1 MRIALLLACFIVVSA
16 NVAPAQTQP
25 AAAKLSSELLL
36 ADLEILKSAYEQLHP
51 GLYRYN
57 TRLQMDERF
66 AALRKYF
73 EKDRTRAE
81 AFIELSRFTASIQC
95 GHTYVNPHNQGKT
108 VRTELLGGR
117 NRLPFHF
124 RWIDRRMIVTSDPTH
139 QIKVGSE
146 VLTINDVPVA
156 TILEKMLPLSR
167 ADGANDAKRVRNLEI
182 DGTKYA
188 ALDVFLP
195 LLFPQMADRF
205 AISIREAG
213 GQERIVNIEAI
224 DASVR
229 DGDKPKA
236 ANDAAPWESR
246 EISPQIAVLRM
257 PTWAMYNSE
266 WDWNKFLNDYF
277 DGLIEKQTP
286 NLVIDLRGNEGG
298 DDVGNVIISRIAPSD
313 VSLSSFARH
322 SRYRAAPPALHE
334 YLDTW
339 DKSFLDW
346 ADAAKPVEK
355 GYFRNTKYDDNDQ
368 GDVIKPAGKR
378 YAGKVFV
385 LVDASNSSATGQF
398 AAAIK
403 RSKLATLV
411 GQTTGGNQRG
421 INGGAYFFLR
431 LPNSRI
437 ELDLPLIA
445 TFPVG
450 QDLPDGKSLPFES
463 IPNAGVEPDVAVTPT
478 QADIAAGIDAE
489 MEAVKKLIDRG
500 D

>member
-1 MRIALLLACFIVVSA
+1 MRTVLLIACFLLAFPNVST
-16 NVAPAQTQP
+16 AQTQP
-25 AAAKLSSELLL
+25 AIARLSSQQLL
-36 ADLEILKSAYEQLHP
+36 ADVEILKSAYEQLHP
-51 GLYRYN
+51 GVYRYN
-57 TRLQMDERF
+57 TKKQIDERF
-66 AALRKYF
+66 AALRKFF
-73 EKDRTRAE
+73 EQDRTRAE
-81 AFIELSRFTASIQC
+81 AFIEFSRFTASIQC
-95 GHTYVNPHNQGKT
+95 GHTYANPHNQGKT
-108 VRTELLGGR
+108 VRSELLGGK

-124 RWIDRRMIVTSDPTH
+124 RWIDRRMIVINDAGN

-146 VLTINDVPVA
+146 VLSINEIPVA

-167 ADGANDAKRVRNLEI
+167 ADGANDAKRIRNLEI

-188 ALDVFLP
+188 AFDVFMP
-195 LLFPQMADRF
+195 LLFPQMTDRF
-205 AISIREAG
+205 AVSIREPD
-213 GQERIVNIEAI
+213 GQSRIITIEAI

-236 ANDAAPWESR
+236 TNANESPWEAR
-246 EISPQIAVLRM
+246 ELSPQIAVLRM
-257 PTWAMYNSE
+257 PTWAMYNSK
-266 WDWNKFLNDYF
+266 WDWKKFLNDYF
-277 DGLIEKQTP
+277 DSLIEEQTP

-298 DDVGNVIISRIAPSD
+298 DDVGNLIIARITTSEVA
-313 VSLSSFARH
+313 LSSFLRH
-322 SRYRAAPPALHE
+322 SRYRAAPTELHE

-346 ADAAKPVEK
+346 ADAVKPVEN
-355 GYFRNTKYDDNDQ
+355 GFFRNTKYDDTAD

-385 LVDASNSSATGQF
+385 LIDASNSSATGQF

-403 RSKLATLV
+403 QSKLATLV
-411 GQTTGGNQRG
+411 GQPTGGNQRG

-450 QDLPDGKSLPFES
+450 QSLPDGQSLPFES
-463 IPNAGVEPDVAVTPT
+463 IPNAGVEPDIAVTPT
-478 QADIAAGIDAE
+478 HADIAAGVDSE
-489 MEAVKKLIDRG
+489 MEAVKNLVG
-500 D
+500 N